1 MRIWDIEP
9 WRLCRSH
16 LLGEHRELHAVWTV
30 LTEGRPGYA
39 RHPEVLRWRG
49 KLAALYARHE
59 SLVAEMCRRGYNH
72 ASPLDP
78 RRATGEPDQVDH
90 LASPAEQLRLLAA
103 KGCGCVTSGH
113 RPGPSRT
120 AVRLG

>member
-9 WRLCRSH
+9 GRLCRSH

-30 LTEGRPGYA
+30 LTEGRSGYA

-59 SLVAEMCRRGYNH
+59 SLVAEMRRRGYNH

-78 RRATGEPDQVDH
+78 RRATGERDQVDH
-90 LASPAEQLRLLAA
+90 LASPPSNSACSPR
-103 KGCGCVTSGH
+103 KGCGCVTSGP
-113 RPGPSRT
+113 RPEPSRT

>member
-9 WRLCRSH
+9 GRLCRSH

-30 LTEGRPGYA
+30 LTEGRSGYA

-59 SLVAEMCRRGYNH
+59 FLVAEMRGRGYNH
-72 ASPLDP
+72 ASPLDV
-78 RRATGEPDQVDH
+78 RRATGEGVPRTST
-90 LASPAEQLRLLAA
+90 SPHSPSSSHCSPQ
-103 KGCGCVTSGH
+103 KGAG
-113 RPGPSRT
+113 
-120 AVRLG
+120 A